1 MGNKAEARIKIDK
14 QHEKSDNC
22 KYLVAYNPLK
32 RCNILKISPLIY
44 ISIFN

>member
-1 MGNKAEARIKIDK
+1 MGNKAEVRIKNDK

-32 RCNILKISPLIY
+32 RCNILNKSNKILY
-44 ISIFN
+44 DENY

>member
-32 RCNILKISPLIY
+32 RCNIL
-44 ISIFN
+44 N